1 MTRVKEDKVRED
13 RIMME
18 VVVDA
23 YDEEERAMGWY
34 YYVSEE
40 AEYPF
45 EAECIEERRVSPL
58 KKGEKVK
65 VLETAPAEDCEREI
79 FVEIEWSGR
88 TMGVPLSQL
97 KPVNADSKTQEVVED
112 WHYWTAQGYEF

>member
-23 YDEEERAMGWY
+23 YNEEERAMGWY

-40 AEYPF
+40 AEFPF

-65 VLETAPAEDCEREI
+65 VLQTAPAEDCEREI

-97 KPVNADSKTQEVVED
+97 KPVNVDSKTQEVVED
-112 WHYWTAQGYEF
+112 WHYWTSQGYEF